1 MTAEEAKQY
10 LLYGPW
16 PGHPHSLAPIR
27 ALMAALGDPQ
37 NALRCVHI
45 AGTNGK
51 GSASAMLER
60 VLRAAGYKTGLFTSP
75 HLQDFSERI
84 RVDGVPV
91 SDAALTA
98 AAERVKDAAGRIDQP
113 LTAFDAM
120 TAAAFLVFAAAGCSA
135 VVLEVGLGGAY
146 DATNV
151 IPAPD
156 CALIMNIGLDHTAVL
171 GDTVEQIAAEKAG
184 IIKPGG
190 AVALYQPE
198 SEAVEDRIAARCRE
212 AGASL
217 RVADFDEL
225 ETLSDSREGQ
235 VFRYCDGPPLT
246 LPLLGD
252 HQQRNAAVVLE
263 AVEVLRERGWD
274 INDDAVETGLAATV
288 WPGRLELAGRA
299 PFFVLDGGHNPQCAE
314 ALSANWDYYFP
325 GGRKVLLLGMMADK
339 DAAGFLAP
347 LAPLA
352 DAVVCTA
359 VESERALAP
368 AALGALLEPYH
379 KPVLLCPDLR
389 DAVETAK
396 RSASPEGSVLA
407 CGSLYLAGAL
417 RTLLGLEGLT
427 CV

>member
-1 MTAEEAKQY
+1 MTAFEAKQY

-16 PGHPHSLAPIR
+16 PGHPHSLKPIR
-27 ALMAALGDPQ
+27 ALMGALGDPQ
-37 NALRCVHI
+37 DGLRCVHI

-60 VLRAAGYKTGLFTSP
+60 ILRAAGYHTGLYTSP

-84 RVDGVPV
+84 RVDGRPV
-91 SDAALTA
+91 SDDALIA
-98 AAERVKDAAGRIDQP
+98 AAERVRDAAARIDQP

-120 TAAAFLVFAAAGCSA
+120 TAAALLVLAAEGCDA
-135 VVLEVGLGGAY
+135 VVLEVGLGGTY

-171 GDTVEQIAAEKAG
+171 GDTVEQIAVEKAG
-184 IIKPGG
+184 IIKAGG

-198 SEAVEDRIAARCRE
+198 SEAVEDLIAARCRE

-225 ETLSDSREGQ
+225 ETLADSREGQ
-235 VFRYCDGPPLT
+235 VFRYCDGPPLR

-263 AVEVLRERGWD
+263 SVELLRERGWD
-274 INDDAVETGLAATV
+274 ISDHAVEAGLCAMV

-299 PFFVLDGGHNPQCAE
+299 PFFVIDGGHNPQCAE

-339 DAAGFLAP
+339 DVSGFLAQ

-359 VESERALAP
+359 VESDRALAP

-379 KPVLLCPDLR
+379 KPVLLCPELS

-396 RSASPEGSVLA
+396 KAAGPEGCVLA

-417 RTLLGLEGLT
+417 RTLLNLEGLI
-427 CV
+427 

>member
-1 MTAEEAKQY
+1 MTGEEAKRF

-16 PGHPHSLAPIR
+16 PGHPHSLEPIR
-27 ALMAALGDPQ
+27 ALMCALGDPQ
-37 NALRCVHI
+37 AALRCVHV

-60 VLRAAGYKTGLFTSP
+60 ILRAAGFRTGLYTSP

-84 RVDGVPV
+84 RLDGQPV
-91 SDAALTA
+91 SDEALIRASEQVRDA
-98 AAERVKDAAGRIDQP
+98 AARIAQP

-120 TAAAFLVFAAAGCSA
+120 TAAAFLVFAEAGCEIA
-135 VVLEVGLGGAY
+135 VLEVGLGGAY

-151 IPAPD
+151 IGVPD

-198 SEAVEDRIAARCRE
+198 SEAVEDLIAARCR
-212 AGASL
+212 AVGASL

-225 ETLSDSREGQ
+225 ETVSDGRSGQ
-235 VFRYCDGPPLT
+235 VFRYCDGPPLR

-263 AVEVLRERGWD
+263 AVELLRERGWA
-274 INDDAVETGLAATV
+274 ISDAALEAGLAATV
-288 WPGRLELAGRA
+288 WPGRLELADRL
-299 PFFVLDGGHNPQCAE
+299 PFFVIDGGHNPQCAS
-314 ALSANWDYYFP
+314 ALAANWDYYFP
-325 GGRKVLLLGMMADK
+325 SGRKVLLLGMLADK
-339 DAAGFLAP
+339 DVPGFLAQ

-352 DAVVCTA
+352 DTVVCTA
-359 VESERALAP
+359 PDSDRALPPAEL
-368 AALGALLEPYH
+368 AALLRPYG
-379 KPVLLCPDLR
+379 KPVLLCPDPAE
-389 DAVETAK
+389 AVDCA
-396 RSASPEGSVLA
+396 RRAAGLEGSVLA

-417 RTLLGLEGLT
+417 RTALGMEGPT
-427 CV
+427 